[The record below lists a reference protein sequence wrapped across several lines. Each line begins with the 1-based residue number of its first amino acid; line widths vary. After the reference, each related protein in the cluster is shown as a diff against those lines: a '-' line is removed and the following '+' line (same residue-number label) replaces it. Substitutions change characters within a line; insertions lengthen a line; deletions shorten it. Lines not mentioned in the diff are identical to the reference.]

1 MICFNFF
8 SDIGANYTNPD
19 KYLSLT
25 SLGLL
30 SHVKSITYAP
40 EKNQNYLSTSKAN
53 FKGIPL
59 IRINQVFDLHHP
71 MEKKSIVSYEVLI
84 LNSNDMSVLKVVEIL
99 GNSTVSWEDA
109 VQQVVN
115 EASKT
120 IQNIKSVYVQ
130 DMQAM
135 IEDNKI
141 VQYRVNAKV
150 TFAIMDH

>member
-1 MICFNFF
+1 M
-8 SDIGANYTNPD
+8 
-19 KYLSLT
+19 SLP
-25 SLGLL
+25 SLRLL
-30 SHVKSITYAP
+30 SHVKSIINAP
-40 EKNQNYLSTSKAN
+40 ERNLNCLSSSKAN
-53 FKGIPL
+53 SNGVQL
-59 IRINQVFDLHHP
+59 IRINEVFDLHHP
-71 MEKKSIVSYEVLI
+71 FERNRVVSCEVLI